1 MSAPAAPE
9 PAAIDRH
16 LSAGAYAA
24 DRLAVALKRIV
35 ALHAEVLADEDP
47 EPLHQLR
54 VTMRRLRTVLVQFE
68 RALVLPEAV
77 SEERIARVARRLGV
91 ARDLDVL
98 RDRLDHD
105 LQPLLSAP
113 ERERFK
119 PILKRLRRD
128 RRLAFLDLEHQ
139 LKRGRYLAMLGALQG
154 WLRQPRFTPLGQE
167 PAIDWLGEWP
177 APCLSGLMTH
187 PGWWAADPHRDA
199 TVLHD
204 LRKRVKGARYGL
216 ENLAPLLGGRP
227 SGWIERF
234 KAVQGCLGD
243 LQDLQVLRA
252 ALGEQLERPLAEVL
266 PSLAVEL
273 ERREGLNWGRWRL
286 LAQEA
291 LDPKERR
298 KLNQILS
305 AG

>member
-1 MSAPAAPE
+1 
-9 PAAIDRH
+9 
-16 LSAGAYAA
+16 
-24 DRLAVALKRIV
+24 
-35 ALHAEVLADEDP
+35 
-47 EPLHQLR
+47 
-54 VTMRRLRTVLVQFE
+54 
-68 RALVLPEAV
+68 
-77 SEERIARVARRLGV
+77 
-91 ARDLDVL
+91 
-98 RDRLDHD
+98 
-105 LQPLLSAP
+105 
-113 ERERFK
+113 
-119 PILKRLRRD
+119 
-128 RRLAFLDLEHQ
+128 
-139 LKRGRYLAMLGALQG
+139 
-154 WLRQPRFTPLGQE
+154 
-167 PAIDWLGEWP
+167 
-177 APCLSGLMTH
+177 MTH